1 MGDRKTKGS
10 NMTNAISRRNFLK
23 GSVATAAVAS
33 LAACGSSSDDASS
46 DGGAKKKVLR
56 WGQSNAKL
64 GLDMQKSTNSGSSSI
79 SESIFEAPLRWTEDN
94 ELVPCLLTEVPT
106 FEADGVTLHCTLK
119 ENVKFH
125 DGTTLTAN
133 DVKYTFERMFTPATG
148 GKSTYMYD
156 RIKGAAEMLAGTAT
170 ELEGLTVEDDTH
182 FTIVLTDP
190 MASFVSNLGISYA
203 QIFPKAACEAAGD
216 KWGWGT
222 DCIGTGKYKVASN
235 DDTTEIVL
243 EKFADYHDG
252 EPALDEIDV
261 IYYDDNNTKLMA
273 FKNGDIDWCDLSPD
287 LLAQYQADAD
297 VKDLITMYET
307 LGVHFVNL
315 NLESDNLK
323 DPKVR
328 EALSLAIDRQALID
342 NTLSGAGIAAGCWLA
357 PQTPGHDDSAVLEY
371 DPEKAKQLLQEA
383 GVTNLTLDCKIRKG
397 QYEKYMTVVQSY
409 WKEIGVTMN
418 LSVEDSGVWSS
429 DWADGNLEVTA
440 LGWYPLFADAD
451 NHMYT
456 YFYSENAAKKSSFY
470 NSAEVD
476 DLLSR
481 ARVSQDPDER
491 AELYK
496 QADHIITHEDY
507 ATIPLF
513 WPKGTFVAKSYV
525 KNAKVGNLIYHFFD
539 LDIDT
544 SDPNYTVG

>member
-10 NMTNAISRRNFLK
+10 NMTNVISRRNFLK

-119 ENVKFH
+119 DNIKCH
-125 DGTTLTAN
+125 DGSTLTAN

-148 GKSTYMYD
+148 AKSTYMYD

-182 FTIVLTDP
+182 FTFVLTDP
-190 MASFVSNLGISYA
+190 MASFVNNLGISYA

-222 DCIGTGKYKVASN
+222 DCVGTGKYKVSSN

-287 LLAQYQADAD
+287 LLAQYKADAD

-315 NLESDNLK
+315 NLDSDNLK

-342 NTLSGAGIAAGCWLA
+342 NTLSGAGIPAGCWLA

-383 GVTNLTLDCKIRKG
+383 GVSNLTLDCKVRKG

-418 LSVEDSGVWSS
+418 LSVEDSGVWQS

-440 LGWYPLFADAD
+440 LGWYPLYADAD

-456 YFYSENAAKKSSFY
+456 YFYSGNAAKKSSFY
-470 NSAEVD
+470 NNPEVD

-496 QADHIITHEDY
+496 QADNIIVHEDW

-513 WPKGTFVAKSYV
+513 WPEGTFVAKSYV

-539 LDIDT
+539 LDVDT
-544 SDPNYTVG
+544 SDPNYSIG

>member
-1 MGDRKTKGS
+1 
-10 NMTNAISRRNFLK
+10 MTNAISRRNFLK

-33 LAACGSSSDDASS
+33 LAACGSSSDASSS

-133 DVKYTFERMFTPATG
+133 DVKYTFERMFTPATAA
-148 GKSTYMYD
+148 KSTYMYD
-156 RIKGAAEMLAGTAT
+156 RIKGAAEMLDGAAT

-182 FTIVLTDP
+182 FTFVLTDP
-190 MASFVSNLGISYA
+190 MAAFISNLGLNYA
-203 QIFPKAACEAAGD
+203 QIFPKAACEAAGE

-222 DCIGTGKYKVASN
+222 DCVGTGKYRIVSN
-235 DDTTEIVL
+235 DDSTEVTY

-252 EPALDEIDV
+252 EPALDEIRV
-261 IYYDDNNTKLMA
+261 TYFDDNNTKLMA
-273 FKNGDIDWCDLSPD
+273 FKNGDIDWCDLSAD

-383 GVTNLTLDCKIRKG
+383 GVSNLTLDCKVRKG

-418 LSVEDSGVWSS
+418 LSVEDNGVWSS

>member
-10 NMTNAISRRNFLK
+10 NMTNVISRRNFLK

-119 ENVKFH
+119 DNIKCH
-125 DGTTLTAN
+125 DGSTLTAN

-148 GKSTYMYD
+148 AKSTYMYD

-182 FTIVLTDP
+182 FTFVLTDP
-190 MASFVSNLGISYA
+190 MASFVNNLGISYA

-222 DCIGTGKYKVASN
+222 DCVGTGKYKVASN

-287 LLAQYQADAD
+287 LLAQYKADAD

-315 NLESDNLK
+315 NLDSDNLK

-342 NTLSGAGIAAGCWLA
+342 NTLSGAGIPAGCWLA

-383 GVTNLTLDCKIRKG
+383 GVSNLTLDCKVRKG

-418 LSVEDSGVWSS
+418 LSVEDSGVWQS

-440 LGWYPLFADAD
+440 LGWYPLYADAD

-456 YFYSENAAKKSSFY
+456 YFYSGNAAKKSSFY
-470 NSAEVD
+470 NNPEVD

-496 QADHIITHEDY
+496 QADNIIVHEDW

-513 WPKGTFVAKSYV
+513 WPEGTFVAKSYV

-539 LDIDT
+539 LDVDT
-544 SDPNYTVG
+544 SDPNYAIG

>member
-10 NMTNAISRRNFLK
+10 NMTNVISRRNFLK

-119 ENVKFH
+119 DNIKCHE
-125 DGTTLTAN
+125 GSTQTAN
-133 DVKYTFERMFTPATG
+133 DVKYTFERMYTPATG
-148 GKSTYMYD
+148 PKSTYMYD

-182 FTIVLTDP
+182 FTFVLTDP
-190 MASFVSNLGISYA
+190 MASFVNNLGISYA

-222 DCIGTGKYKVASN
+222 DCVGTGKYKVASN

-287 LLAQYQADAD
+287 LLAQYKADAD

-315 NLESDNLK
+315 NLDSDNLK

-328 EALSLAIDRQALID
+328 EALSLAIDRQKLID
-342 NTLSGAGIAAGCWLA
+342 NTLSGAGIPAGCWLA

-371 DPEKAKQLLQEA
+371 DPENAKQQLQEA
-383 GVTNLTLDCKIRKG
+383 GVSNLTLDCKVRKG

-418 LSVEDSGVWSS
+418 LSVEDNGVWQS

-440 LGWYPLFADAD
+440 LGWYPLYADAD

-456 YFYSENAAKKSSFY
+456 YFYSGNAAKKSSFY
-470 NSAEVD
+470 NNPEVD

-496 QADHIITHEDY
+496 QADNIIVHEDW

-513 WPKGTFVAKSYV
+513 WPEGTFVAKSYV

-539 LDIDT
+539 LDVDT
-544 SDPNYTVG
+544 SDPNYAIG

>member
-1 MGDRKTKGS
+1 
-10 NMTNAISRRNFLK
+10 MTSSISRRNFLK

-33 LAACGSSSDDASS
+33 LAACGGS
-46 DGGAKKKVLR
+46 DGGDAADGSKKKIVR
-56 WGQSNAKL
+56 WGQGNPKL
-64 GLDMQKSTNSGSSSI
+64 GLDMQKSTNSGSSNVSDP
-79 SESIFEAPLRWTEDN
+79 IFEPLLRWTEEN
-94 ELVPCLLTEVPT
+94 ELVPCLLAQMPV
-106 FEADGVTLHCTLK
+106 FEEDGVTLHCTLK

-133 DVKYTFERMFTPATG
+133 DVKYTFERMFLPATAV
-148 GKSTYMYD
+148 KSTYMYD
-156 RIKGAAEMLAGTAT
+156 RIKGAAEMLDGAAT

-182 FTIVLTDP
+182 FTFVLTDP
-190 MASFVSNLGISYA
+190 MASFISNLGLNYA

-222 DCIGTGKYKVASN
+222 DCVGTGKYKVASN

-273 FKNGDIDWCDLSPD
+273 FKNGDIDWCDLSAD

-383 GVTNLTLDCKIRKG
+383 GVSNLTLDCKVRKG

-409 WKEIGVTMN
+409 WKKIGVTMN
-418 LSVEDSGVWSS
+418 LSVEDNGVWSS

>member
-10 NMTNAISRRNFLK
+10 NMTNVISRRNFLK

-56 WGQSNAKL
+56 WGQPNAKL

-119 ENVKFH
+119 DNIKCH
-125 DGTTLTAN
+125 DGSTLTAN
-133 DVKYTFERMFTPATG
+133 DVKYTFERMFTPSTG
-148 GKSTYMYD
+148 AKSTYMYD

-182 FTIVLTDP
+182 FTFVLTDP
-190 MASFVSNLGISYA
+190 MASFVNNLGISYA

-222 DCIGTGKYKVASN
+222 DCVGTGKYKVSSN

-287 LLAQYQADAD
+287 LLAQYKSDPD

-315 NLESDNLK
+315 NLDSENLK

-342 NTLSGAGIAAGCWLA
+342 NTLSGAGIPAGCWLA

-383 GVTNLTLDCKIRKG
+383 GVSNLTLDCKVRKG

-440 LGWYPLFADAD
+440 LGWFPLYADAD

-456 YFYSENAAKKSSFY
+456 YFYSGNAAKKSSFY
-470 NSAEVD
+470 NNPEVD

-496 QADHIITHEDY
+496 QADNIIVHEDW

-513 WPKGTFVAKSYV
+513 WPEGTFVAKSYV

-539 LDIDT
+539 LDVDT
-544 SDPNYTVG
+544 SDPNYAIG

>member
-33 LAACGSSSDDASS
+33 LAACGSSSDASSS

-133 DVKYTFERMFTPATG
+133 DVKYTFERMFTPATAA
-148 GKSTYMYD
+148 KSTYMYD
-156 RIKGAAEMLAGTAT
+156 RIKGAAEMLDGAAT

-182 FTIVLTDP
+182 FTFILTDP
-190 MASFVSNLGISYA
+190 MASFISNLGLNYA
-203 QIFPKAACEAAGD
+203 QIFPKAACEAAGE

-222 DCIGTGKYKVASN
+222 DCVGTGKYRIVSN
-235 DDTTEIVL
+235 DDTTEITY

-252 EPALDEIDV
+252 EPALDEV
-261 IYYDDNNTKLMA
+261 RVTYFDDNNTKLMA
-273 FKNGDIDWCDLSPD
+273 FKNGDIDWCELSPD
-287 LLAQYQADAD
+287 LLAQYKADPD
-297 VKDLITMYET
+297 VKDMITSFET
-307 LGVHFVNL
+307 LGVHFINL
-315 NLESDNLK
+315 NLNSENLK

-383 GVTNLTLDCKIRKG
+383 GVSNLTLDCKVRKG

-418 LSVEDSGVWSS
+418 LSVEDNGVWSS

>member
-10 NMTNAISRRNFLK
+10 NMTNVISRRNFLK

-56 WGQSNAKL
+56 WGQPNAKL

-119 ENVKFH
+119 DNIKCH
-125 DGTTLTAN
+125 DGSTLTAN
-133 DVKYTFERMFTPATG
+133 DVKYTFERMFTPSTG
-148 GKSTYMYD
+148 AKSTYMYD

-182 FTIVLTDP
+182 FTFVLTDP
-190 MASFVSNLGISYA
+190 MASFVNNLGISYA

-222 DCIGTGKYKVASN
+222 DCVGTGKYKVSSN

-287 LLAQYQADAD
+287 LLAQYKSDPD

-315 NLESDNLK
+315 NLDSENLK

-342 NTLSGAGIAAGCWLA
+342 NTLSGAGIPAGCWLA
-357 PQTPGHDDSAVLEY
+357 PQTLGHDDSAVLEY

-383 GVTNLTLDCKIRKG
+383 GVSNLTLDCKVRKG

-440 LGWYPLFADAD
+440 LGWYPLYADAD

-456 YFYSENAAKKSSFY
+456 YFYSGNAAKKSSFY
-470 NSAEVD
+470 NNPEVD

-496 QADHIITHEDY
+496 QADNIIVHEDW

-513 WPKGTFVAKSYV
+513 WPEGTFVAKSYV

-539 LDIDT
+539 LDVDT
-544 SDPNYTVG
+544 SDPNYAIG

>member
-10 NMTNAISRRNFLK
+10 NMTNVISRRNFLK

-56 WGQSNAKL
+56 WGQPNAKL

-119 ENVKFH
+119 DNIKCH
-125 DGTTLTAN
+125 DGSTLTAN
-133 DVKYTFERMFTPATG
+133 DVKYTFERMFTPSTG
-148 GKSTYMYD
+148 AKSTYMYD

-182 FTIVLTDP
+182 FTFVLTDP
-190 MASFVSNLGISYA
+190 MASFVNNLGISYA

-222 DCIGTGKYKVASN
+222 DCVGTGKYKVSSN

-273 FKNGDIDWCDLSPD
+273 FKHGDIDWCDLSPD
-287 LLAQYQADAD
+287 LLAQYKSDPD

-315 NLESDNLK
+315 NLDSENLK

-342 NTLSGAGIAAGCWLA
+342 NTLSGAGIPAGCWLA

-383 GVTNLTLDCKIRKG
+383 GVSNLTLDCKVRKG

-440 LGWYPLFADAD
+440 LGWYPLYADAD

-456 YFYSENAAKKSSFY
+456 YFYSGNAAKKSSFY
-470 NSAEVD
+470 NNPEVD

-496 QADHIITHEDY
+496 QADNIIVHEDW

-513 WPKGTFVAKSYV
+513 WPEGTFVAKSYV

-539 LDIDT
+539 LDVDT
-544 SDPNYTVG
+544 SDPNYAIG

>member
-1 MGDRKTKGS
+1 MP
-10 NMTNAISRRNFLK
+10 
-23 GSVATAAVAS
+23 V
-33 LAACGSSSDDASS
+33 
-46 DGGAKKKVLR
+46 
-56 WGQSNAKL
+56 
-64 GLDMQKSTNSGSSSI
+64 
-79 SESIFEAPLRWTEDN
+79 FEE
-94 ELVPCLLTEVPT
+94 
-106 FEADGVTLHCTLK
+106 DGVTLHCTLK

-133 DVKYTFERMFTPATG
+133 DVKYTFERMFLPATAA
-148 GKSTYMYD
+148 KSTYMYD

-222 DCIGTGKYKVASN
+222 DCVGTGKYKVASN

-273 FKNGDIDWCDLSPD
+273 FKNGDIDWCDLSAD

-383 GVTNLTLDCKIRKG
+383 GVSNLTLDCKVRKG

-409 WKEIGVTMN
+409 WKKIGVTMN
-418 LSVEDSGVWSS
+418 LSVEDNGVWSS